1 MNGVSEREL
10 HELKEQL
17 DGIKWGINY
26 GSVKLQIK
34 AGKVTL
40 VTVEETM
47 RLD

>member
-1 MNGVSEREL
+1 MTLSIIDLN
-10 HELKEQL
+10 ELKEEL
-17 DGIKWGINY
+17 AHIKWGINY

-47 RLD
+47 RFD